1 MAQFNPIK
9 VSNPN
14 ILGSIQA
21 GQQIGQQFRL
31 GPLQIAAKEQSLEQS
46 GVRFEQEQ
54 KDRETAQAEKK
65 QASELVAAIEAGENE
80 EVNFRALF
88 KVNRSEAERLFAKKK
103 AEVKSKRDAESK
115 AIKDRFVSVT
125 NAAVTAKNLPDDS
138 SRIGFL
144 TKRIGELN
152 ERGIDTSDT
161 QEVLDLYNSGQSE
174 QANSLINSAVQTG
187 QQLGIIKAQSGQA
200 KPAGLVQFESLT
212 EGLTAKQKKEAT
224 LIQLGLSPR
233 AVGSAIQ
240 TIAGAGLEEMIGD
253 ASATIKQR
261 EKFGELTGSSR
272 AKTIDQGF
280 AKINK
285 INTGIGNID
294 RAVKLLNSG
303 AGVGAI
309 QKFLPSFRAASVE
322 LDNIQKSMALDVIGS
337 VTFGALSQGE
347 LNLAKEVALPTGL
360 SKDQLIDHLSRRKI
374 AQEKLRGYYEEQI
387 QFLDQGGTV
396 AGFLRS
402 KDRAVDQQPLQAQEQ
417 AAPPQQPAPTPA
429 PQQAD
434 QGVIHIDA
442 NGNRAIVFADGSFKE
457 LP

>member
-1 MAQFNPIK
+1 MANGLVIADIPGAVNRGLQFRQQQQLAPLQQQQAQGALRSQQQQFRTGELQQQNIQSQIDQRTDEQKSISLVNTALKVGTLEDSEIAPFLTSQINFVRSQGGNPAESERALELAQSGDFEGVRKGAKNLVDIGVRQGLIK
-9 VSNPN
+9 AEVAAEKDKGFT
-14 ILGSIQA
+14 LGA
-21 GQQIGQQFRL
+21 GQQRFDSAGNL
-31 GPLQIAAKEQSLEQS
+31 IAS
-46 GVRFEQEQ
+46 G
-54 KDRETAQAEKK
+54 KDKTT
-65 QASELVAAIEAGENE
+65 VA
-80 EVNFRALF
+80 VKPSALATF
-88 KVNRSEAERLFAKKK
+88 
-103 AEVKSKRDAESK
+103 DA
-115 AIKDRFVSVT
+115 
-125 NAAVTAKNLPDDS
+125 
-138 SRIGFL
+138 
-144 TKRIGELN
+144 
-152 ERGIDTSDT
+152 
-161 QEVLDLYNSGQSE
+161 
-174 QANSLINSAVQTG
+174 
-187 QQLGIIKAQSGQA
+187 
-200 KPAGLVQFESLT
+200 LT
-212 EGLTAKQKKEAT
+212 EGLTGDQKKEAT

-272 AKTIDQGF
+272 AKKIDQGF
-280 AKINK
+280 EKIGKINA
-285 INTGIGNID
+285 GIGNID

-360 SKDQLIDHLSRRKI
+360 SKDQLIDHLSRRKT

-402 KDRAVDQQPLQAQEQ
+402 KDREVDQQPAQAQAVQEQ
-417 AAPPQQPAPTPA
+417 VAPQPAPTPA
-429 PQQAD
+429 PQQAEQQFTD
-434 QGVIHIDA
+434 GQTATGT
-442 NGNRAIVFADGSFKE
+442 NGEKITFQNGQWVG
-457 LP
+457 L